1 MTRTNSLNILLE
13 NSGKDMLAEKYGAV
27 IGNIQKGLISS
38 QLKNTE
44 LSGTPGAGSYE
55 AKRFT
60 NTESKAYG
68 TARGNHAGDKIVA
81 RPVTVNVN
89 QDKELINEVEQK
101 DVTLYGVPDLISR
114 KAASNQKTMGR
125 DLERAFFSEAVSAG
139 TAHTLTAAT
148 IEAKAEELIQL
159 VETVQNDFVDGVE
172 RDEIA
177 LVLTPALYG
186 QLRTYFDKV
195 EQGNA
200 TAESVARY
208 HGVRCYSTIYMPS
221 GIDAIVM
228 REASIAQPVLPTI
241 AEPQKIQL
249 SNAIGFGIFY
259 SYGTK
264 AVTPDLIFYVGESSE
279 SGESAES
286 AESTEAA

>member
-1 MTRTNSLNILLE
+1 MARTDSLAILLE
-13 NSGKDMLAEKYGAV
+13 NSSQDKLAEQYGAV
-27 IGNIQKGLISS
+27 IANIQKNLISS

-60 NTESKAYG
+60 NTASKTYG
-68 TARGNHAGDKIVA
+68 TARGNHAADKVVA
-81 RPVTVNVN
+81 RPVTINVNV
-89 QDKELINEVEQK
+89 DKEIVNEVEQK
-101 DVTLYGVPDLISR
+101 DVTLYGVADLVAR
-114 KAASNQKTMGR
+114 KAASNEKTMAR
-125 DLERAFFSEAVSAG
+125 DLEKAFFAQAVSEG

-159 VETVQNDFVDGVE
+159 VETVQNSFVDGVE
-172 RDEIA
+172 RDMIA

-195 EQGNA
+195 QDGGANGEAFGMF
-200 TAESVARY
+200 
-208 HGVRCYSTIYMPS
+208 HGVKVFSSIYMPS

-228 REASIAQPVLPTI
+228 AEGAIAQPVLPSILPAT
-241 AEPQKIQL
+241 KIEL
-249 SNAIGFGIFY
+249 SNALAFGIFY

-264 AVTPDLIFYVGESSE
+264 AVAPDLVFYVGAASS
-279 SGESAES
+279 SGTPGA
-286 AESTEAA
+286 